1 MDADE
6 DRRRL
11 ARPGVEVL
19 RLGAA
24 VDDDAVDAA
33 ELGVNLGRDGA
44 GDLADAIVLF
54 RCLVEEL
61 RGDAARDDALVEVAP
76 GLDLAVDGL
85 ADL

>member
-19 RLGAA
+19 RLRAA
-24 VDDDAVDAA
+24 VDDDAIDAA
-33 ELGVNLGRDGA
+33 ELGVDLGRDGA
-44 GDLADAIVLF
+44 GDLVNPALVM
-54 RCLVEEL
+54 VEEL